1 MDLNYQRF
9 RDSRLHPSNIIIRI
23 IFTSVIPVWWFFH
36 LDFNISIFR
45 CSTARFFDTG
55 SQWRKKKRKKEKG
68 KAGPATSRDMCYVLN
83 SRTAFSTTSCISR
96 RKRRDCPFLWL
107 QFAQSINAR
116 CFFLVS
122 FFSIYICVYTRMDF
136 SLPLSL
142 VLKSMSIYVGNER
155 ERKKV
160 RERGNT
166 RFQVRSIEKFLIIDQ
181 SSSHSLFKNFLT
193 VLRLSKCIY
202 HYRKRI
208 WMDL

>member
-142 VLKSMSIYVGNER
+142 SSWNRCRFTSVMRER
-155 ERKKV
+155 EKEST
-160 RERGNT
+160 REREYT
-166 RFQVRSIEKFLIIDQ
+166 L
-181 SSSHSLFKNFLT
+181 SST
-193 VLRLSKCIY
+193 
-202 HYRKRI
+202 
-208 WMDL
+208 